1 LQINLNFLYISQKYF
16 DKTIDYFDFMVYNKF
31 VIRNEVT
38 KMEIGEYI
46 FQILNNQG
54 RRQKWLAEQ
63 LNMSEAKLSYKI
75 NNNAIKADELIKI
88 SKLLNIDL
96 NKLKEEL

>member
-1 LQINLNFLYISQKYF
+1 MK
-16 DKTIDYFDFMVYNKF
+16 
-31 VIRNEVT
+31 
-38 KMEIGEYI
+38 IGEYI
-46 FQILNNQG
+46 SQVLESQG

-63 LNMSEAKLSYKI
+63 LNISEAKLSYKI